1 MYLDECT
8 AGLDPENKH
17 QIWKIVQKLKNPN
30 RCILFTSHSMDE
42 VETLS
47 SRIGIMVKG
56 RLQCVGSSMHL
67 KKKYGDGYSITVNI
81 LKTKSPTGA
90 SMSVGE
96 DVENEARMLPPQAA
110 DSYVVAEDNEHV
122 LDDFVV
128 HSVANGKGTLI
139 AVVNNTR
146 KYRIDKD
153 TRSISDIFMLMES
166 NKVKYHIREW
176 GISMATLEEVFIS
189 AVERA
194 TENEKK

>member
-1 MYLDECT
+1 
-8 AGLDPENKH
+8 
-17 QIWKIVQKLKNPN
+17 
-30 RCILFTSHSMDE
+30 MDE

-67 KKKYGDGYSITVNI
+67 KKKYGEGYSITVNI
-81 LKTKSPTGA
+81 LKTKGSQGNPEPT
-90 SMSVGE
+90 VV
-96 DVENEARMLPPQAA
+96 DTENDATTHPPTAA
-110 DSYVVAEDNEHV
+110 DSSVISDDKEHV
-122 LDDFVV
+122 LDQFIVD
-128 HSVANGKGTLI
+128 HVANGQGSLI
-139 AVVNNTR
+139 GVVNNTR

-194 TENEKK
+194 TENEKR